1 MDSLVPCSTPMEVN
15 LKLSKDDGSEEV
27 DASLYRS
34 LVGSPM
40 YLTETRPDLMFAAS
54 MLSRFMSSPK
64 KSHWEAGKR
73 ILRYVVGTI
82 DHGIHY
88 KRLQESILIG
98 YSDSDWGGDADNH
111 KSTSGY
117 VFNTGSGACS
127 FLVFKETNCCCS
139 LFL

>member
-1 MDSLVPCSTPMEVN
+1 MDSVVPCSTPMEAN

-34 LVGSPM
+34 LVGSLM
-40 YLTETRPDLMFAAS
+40 YLTATRPNLMFAVS
-54 MLSRFMSSPK
+54 MLSRFMTSPK

-88 KRLQESILIG
+88 KRLHESILIG
-98 YSDSDWGGDADNH
+98 YSESD
-111 KSTSGY
+111 
-117 VFNTGSGACS
+117 
-127 FLVFKETNCCCS
+127 
-139 LFL
+139 